1 MRNVVIEHN
10 IIGRESGDKLPA
22 AVISGVQWG
31 DDFENFAYEE
41 PERPSTYIQDEGF
54 NSATNQWV
62 TYHQTFLRTDKTDE
76 QLLEEYK

>member
-22 AVISGVQWG
+22 VVIDGAEWG
-31 DDFENFAYEE
+31 DDFDNLAHPD
-41 PERPSTYIQDEGF
+41 PETPATDVLDEGF
-54 NSATNQWV
+54 DSATNQWV

>member
-10 IIGRESGDKLPA
+10 IVGRESGDKLPA
-22 AVISGVQWG
+22 IVIDGAEWG
-31 DDFENFAYEE
+31 SDFDRLAHPD
-41 PERPSTYIQDEGF
+41 PETPSTDVHDEGF
-54 NSATNQWV
+54 NRPTNQWV